1 MTFASLRQLLDLVMK
16 ADWPTY
22 LADYGKEESKYS
34 RVKASHAIVL
44 LEKYVLIDILV
55 FFNLLYR
62 KHS

>member
-16 ADWPTY
+16 ADWSTY

-44 LEKYVLIDILV
+44 LEKYVLTNILV
-55 FFNLLYR
+55 F
-62 KHS
+62 